1 MLTSKPPPPRAEI
14 KTSLGRRPPMTV
26 PAVETQTRILIVDQ
40 DRKVGMAVSFMLAA
54 RRYDDVRAVRSA
66 GRAVAI
72 SEQFRPDIVF
82 LDVDLPDSGS
92 LTLARML
99 ARDARQRR
107 LRLIGLTNDAE
118 HPMYAQARAAGIERF
133 LLKPV
138 SPEELDKIL
147 GVRPV
152 AA

>member
-1 MLTSKPPPPRAEI
+1 MLTSKPALPRAEI

-26 PAVETQTRILIVDQ
+26 PAVDAQTRILIIDQ
-40 DRKVGMAVSFMLAA
+40 DRKVGMALSFMLAA

-72 SEQFRPDIVF
+72 AEQFRPDIVF
-82 LDVDLPDSGS
+82 LDVDLPKSGT
-92 LTLARML
+92 LTVARML
-99 ARDARQRR
+99 SRDARQRR
-107 LRLIGLTNDAE
+107 LRLIGLTNDVE
-118 HPMYAQARAAGIERF
+118 HPMYQQARAAGLERF

-147 GVRPV
+147 GVQT
-152 AA
+152 AAA